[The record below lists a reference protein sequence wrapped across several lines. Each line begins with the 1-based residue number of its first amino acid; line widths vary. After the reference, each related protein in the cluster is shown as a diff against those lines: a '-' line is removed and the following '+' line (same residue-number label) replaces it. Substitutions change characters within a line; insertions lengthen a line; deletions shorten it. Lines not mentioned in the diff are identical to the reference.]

1 MQEEKKLRL
10 RLLSEEP
17 TKSAHWRKCASRKQV
32 ERELCK
38 DTTQAPEQ
46 HSASYLLCRAMSEC
60 QMPEREADALGTGS
74 DESVLQRL
82 VPNPAE
88 SIGIVPPV
96 CRRDSMGYVC
106 WRRCSR
112 NGRCSFPVSQL
123 CFATMCWSL
132 SRRAGSLAC
141 SWLSLFLSTP
151 GT

>member
-38 DTTQAPEQ
+38 DTMQAPEQ

-74 DESVLQRL
+74 HESVLQRL
-82 VPNPAE
+82 APNPAE
-88 SIGIVPPV
+88 SIRIVPPA

-106 WRRCSR
+106 WTRCRQERMLQLS
-112 NGRCSFPVSQL
+112 SFVDVLCDDALVAVS
-123 CFATMCWSL
+123 
-132 SRRAGSLAC
+132 
-141 SWLSLFLSTP
+141 
-151 GT
+151 